1 MSYTVRSERVP
12 AMPIAVVRRRA
23 AFGRLGPVVQE
34 ACGTVWK
41 AVKAAGV
48 KGAGRHVSVYLDCTG
63 GQVEM
68 EVGVEMPAP
77 IGTHGEVF
85 DSTTP
90 AGEVATVTHLG
101 PYGGLANA
109 HQALRDWCAA
119 NGRTATGVNW
129 EVYGHWLP
137 EWNEDPS
144 KIRTDVYY
152 LLG

>member
-90 AGEVATVTHLG
+90 AVDYATFKYFSL
-101 PYGGLANA
+101 YGMLDNS
-109 HQALRDWCAA
+109 HQ
-119 NGRTATGVNW
+119 
-129 EVYGHWLP
+129 
-137 EWNEDPS
+137 
-144 KIRTDVYY
+144 
-152 LLG
+152 